1 MEELLLGLEYEVLQR
16 GDREIKYR
24 GMEYDSRK
32 VTEGDIFVALEG
44 AVSDGHEYIN
54 QAIANGAKGI
64 LVSKKVKLDF
74 PCECILV
81 KDLRKNLGKIASS
94 FYNYPQ
100 KNLKIIGITGTNGK
114 TTSTYLLES
123 ILGEKKVARIGTV
136 EYK

>member
-100 KNLKIIGITGTNGK
+100 KI
-114 TTSTYLLES
+114 
-123 ILGEKKVARIGTV
+123 
-136 EYK
+136 